1 MSSSARTASVILI
14 VLAIGA
20 LAYVGL
26 GFAQSDDPEDAGAP
40 ATLPTPTMPPASPT
54 VTATVTATATATAEP
69 ATGTSTPTS
78 TPTTR
83 PTPGPTSTPTPI
95 PPSPTPTVTP
105 TPIPPST
112 ELARLLM
119 PGLGVDAAVEAR
131 GLGPGGVMETPT
143 GPNLVAWYRFSAEP
157 TKSGNI
163 VLAGHVDYA
172 GYGPAAFWRLHD
184 LRLGDRIEIQTKD
197 GRRFAYYVVSI
208 ETVRSDA
215 PPDDFVSATE
225 TEQVTLITC
234 TGGFER
240 SSLSYDSRLIVR
252 AVPVPQ

>member
-26 GFAQSDDPEDAGAP
+26 GFAQSDDPEDAGALV
-40 ATLPTPTMPPASPT
+40 TLPSPTMLPQSPT
-54 VTATVTATATATAEP
+54 ASATATMSATAEL
-69 ATGTSTPTS
+69 ATSTHAATL

-83 PTPGPTSTPTPI
+83 PTPGPTSTPTAI

-131 GLGPGGVMETPT
+131 GLGPGGEMETPT
-143 GPNLVAWYRFSAEP
+143 APNLVAWYRFSAEP

-163 VLAGHVDYA
+163 VMAGHVDYA
-172 GYGPAAFWRLHD
+172 GYGPAAFWKLHD

-208 ETVRSDA
+208 ETVPADT
-215 PPDDFVSATE
+215 PPDEFVSTTE
-225 TEQVTLITC
+225 GEQVTLITC

-252 AVPVPQ
+252 AVPVPE